1 MNEEQSADLVPEFT
15 HIDADAASRQHTCV
29 QSVVRFRNL
38 PGLALLLGLALS
50 ISCNPTAVTVLEATF
65 NNDTVNSPPAV
76 NQSIGTLTFN
86 AGAGTIKVVQTPAPG
101 VTSTKWVQITQ
112 DALRC
117 NFSRVD
123 GLGNYGVLASFVIPS
138 TTKGIVS
145 LAFQPDFNQEVRFL
159 HIDFMPEGNVRVDD
173 GATRF
178 GQFPKDK
185 NFTVSVK
192 LAITN
197 TTATAE
203 ITLFGTGASGSTTV
217 NVDPLLM
224 VPARR
229 FGAVRPFMGF
239 QQPGTFFVK
248 DIIVTRT
255 P

>member
-65 NNDTVNSPPAV
+65 NNDTVNSPPA
-76 NQSIGTLTFN
+76 
-86 AGAGTIKVVQTPAPG
+86 
-101 VTSTKWVQITQ
+101 
-112 DALRC
+112 
-117 NFSRVD
+117 D

-192 LAITN
+192 LAITS